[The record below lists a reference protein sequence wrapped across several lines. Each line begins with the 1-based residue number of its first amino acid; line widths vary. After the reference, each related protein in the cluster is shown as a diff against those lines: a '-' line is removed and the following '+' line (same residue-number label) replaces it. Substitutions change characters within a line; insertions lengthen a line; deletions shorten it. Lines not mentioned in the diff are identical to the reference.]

1 MNTMERY
8 HQWCTDPYFD
18 EATRAELKALEEQ
31 GQTEEI
37 NDRFYRELPLAPA
50 ACEAFWAPA
59 ATV

>member
-31 GQTEEI
+31 EI
-37 NDRFYRELPLAPA
+37 GRAH
-50 ACEAFWAPA
+50 
-59 ATV
+59 V